1 MEENDSNLGVFSL
14 SMLDAI
20 LGGFGAM
27 VIIVLLLAR
36 VLQAQSDK
44 AAGLDA
50 QLVTTRQQS
59 AEQQTSLTKAEER
72 IESLE
77 KELKTAQQANRKRG
91 EAGDR
96 EHREW
101 YVGGEIYLTRTKP
114 NGSSWQITHRCR
126 QDSGWIGPGGGGT
139 PATGGGFSGR

>member
-72 IESLE
+72 IAALE

-101 YVGGEIYLTRTKP
+101 YMGSEIYLTRTKP
-114 NGSSWQITHRCR
+114 NGAHWAITHRCR
-126 QDSGWIGPGGGGT
+126 PDSGSIGPGGGT
-139 PATGGGFSGR
+139 PVSGGGYSGR

>member
-59 AEQQTSLTKAEER
+59 AEQQTSLTKADER
-72 IESLE
+72 IAALE

-96 EHREW
+96 EHIEW
-101 YVGGEIYLTRTKP
+101 QMGRDIVLTKTKQVGP
-114 NGSSWQITHRCR
+114 NWIMTHRCKPE
-126 QDSGWIGPGGGGT
+126 SGYICYGCGGQSASRGGY
-139 PATGGGFSGR
+139 SGR

>member
-59 AEQQTSLTKAEER
+59 AEQQTALTKAEER
-72 IESLE
+72 IETLRAMESLGP
-77 KELKTAQQANRKRG
+77 QQ
-91 EAGDR
+91 
-96 EHREW
+96 
-101 YVGGEIYLTRTKP
+101 
-114 NGSSWQITHRCR
+114 
-126 QDSGWIGPGGGGT
+126 
-139 PATGGGFSGR
+139 